1 MKKVTHP
8 PRRGPLAPLKGTL
21 PKVPDAEYV
30 NEDEL
35 CMTCHETHVKLFQE
49 KNVHRNLKCE
59 ECHGPA
65 SEHIASRGQEVG
77 KILNVRRLEP
87 AQRWRFV

>member
-1 MKKVTHP
+1 
-8 PRRGPLAPLKGTL
+8 
-21 PKVPDAEYV
+21 
-30 NEDEL
+30 
-35 CMTCHETHVKLFQE
+35 MTCHETHVKLFQE

-87 AQRWRFV
+87 AQRSEICLRCYMKKR